1 VCRELK
7 GSFSRQTPTEAIAQ
21 KEQAAQSTAVGQ
33 RAINL
38 PFIVAMRDG
47 GSSARFGIWCRS
59 SIHPAAAGT
68 AETRQPDRDLTE
80 QGCDLVRP
88 VVLDLARGGACPT
101 LRLPGGMVPALDRND
116 RLLNL
121 GQQLSAVRHGQAQIR
136 EVTQITRADDLQHI
150 DASN

>member
-1 VCRELK
+1 
-7 GSFSRQTPTEAIAQ
+7 
-21 KEQAAQSTAVGQ
+21 
-33 RAINL
+33 
-38 PFIVAMRDG
+38 
-47 GSSARFGIWCRS
+47 
-59 SIHPAAAGT
+59 
-68 AETRQPDRDLTE
+68 
-80 QGCDLVRP
+80 VRP
-88 VVLDLARGGACPT
+88 VVLDLARGGAGPT